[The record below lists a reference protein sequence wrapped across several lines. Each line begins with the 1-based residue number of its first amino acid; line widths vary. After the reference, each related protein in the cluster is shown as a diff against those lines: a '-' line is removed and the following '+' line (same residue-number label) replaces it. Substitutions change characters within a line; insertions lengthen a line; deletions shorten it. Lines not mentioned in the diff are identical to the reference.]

1 MILNF
6 RNQNQISAYIYSEP
20 QKQERRLNDNEQAW
34 LVLAQK
40 GDDEAFT
47 HLVETYQKPVYNLCY
62 RMLGDPQEAED
73 ATQETFWRAY
83 QGLGRYDMQRSFI
96 TWLLSIA
103 AHYCIDQQRR
113 RRLPIIGLELLPEGG
128 APDPT
133 PGPERKFVRSEED
146 RLVRKLLG
154 ELGPQDRAALVLRY
168 WYDFSDQEIANA
180 LSLSVSAVK
189 SRLHRSRQVLAQR
202 WKKIQPPQLMKE
214 EAA

>member
-1 MILNF
+1 MK
-6 RNQNQISAYIYSEP
+6 E
-20 QKQERRLNDNEQAW
+20 NEQAW
-34 LVLAQK
+34 LVQAQK
-40 GDDEAFT
+40 GDEEAFT

-62 RMLGDPQEAED
+62 RMLSDPQEAED
-73 ATQETFWRAY
+73 AAQETFWRAY
-83 QGLGRYDMQRSFI
+83 QGFGRYDMQRSFI

-113 RRLPIIGLELLPEGG
+113 RRLPIIGLELLPEESV
-128 APDPT
+128 PDPT

-154 ELGPQDRAALVLRY
+154 DLGPQDRAALVLHY

-189 SRLHRSRQVLAQR
+189 SRLHRSRHVLAQR
-202 WKKIQPPQLMKE
+202 WKTIQLPFLMKE